1 VRRDN
6 SAATYTAS
14 RNTKAVYQFEGLN
27 LVVRGFVLDTIDG
40 LGGSENFEL
49 TQPSESLVASTED
62 IDMSNQW
69 TLDCVSSVLRC
80 LILGRRDRYL
90 QDSIIPDEFI
100 EDFLKFCFKAIQNK
114 HSEIPKGFR
123 AWFDHNRLFRI
134 RGYPL
139 ESIIHYAALD
149 KKRILDDENRIS
161 VLDIQ
166 VINTFSARFY
176 DAVVRISR
184 RLMVGKKG
192 FLGMAPEKS
201 RAGDIVCILFG
212 CSVPVVLRN
221 TAGETKFV
229 FIGECF
235 VDGYMSGEA
244 VGDDRF
250 QETSFYIS

>member
-1 VRRDN
+1 
-6 SAATYTAS
+6 
-14 RNTKAVYQFEGLN
+14 
-27 LVVRGFVLDTIDG
+27 
-40 LGGSENFEL
+40 
-49 TQPSESLVASTED
+49 
-62 IDMSNQW
+62 
-69 TLDCVSSVLRC
+69 LDCVSSVLRC

-114 HSEIPKGFR
+114 HSEIPKGFG

-134 RGYPL
+134 RGHPF

-166 VINTFSARFY
+166 VLNTFSARFY
-176 DAVVRISR
+176 DAVVRIHR

-212 CSVPVVLRN
+212 CSVPVVLRK

-250 QETSFYIS
+250 QETSFCIS